1 MSRHSSGSQGCSGES
16 WHERRRGRS
25 SWWTR
30 SKNTTSSMSSSSTTR
45 RRSGGLVPPSRRGP
59 RCHRPSTPRSTAWC
73 ASTLDA
79 SSLTSAETRPWLGGS
94 SASGRS
100 DEQTF
105 SFRALES
112 YVVFTSCPDGTG
124 ARLVEQ
130 YGATVPEVPEVYLTC
145 NDPEPARERVTVEG
159 SLRQAGSVALFSD
172 STQGV
177 ANDGSFA
184 FQVPPVIGDVVAF
197 DETRIAFRRSLLFD
211 RPRQL
216 SPIDL
221 DVEGSPLTDVPLV
234 FTESPA
240 GQVTTFS
247 LLETRSGT
255 LAVLARLPAP
265 MARVPAASALA
276 PGDSLRV
283 LLTLRMGA
291 QIRGID
297 GPFEALGTP
306 LELLPVLDL
315 DVVPPSVRGFAFRA
329 WR

>member
-1 MSRHSSGSQGCSGES
+1 M
-16 WHERRRGRS
+16 
-25 SWWTR
+25 
-30 SKNTTSSMSSSSTTR
+30 
-45 RRSGGLVPPSRRGP
+45 
-59 RCHRPSTPRSTAWC
+59 
-73 ASTLDA
+73 
-79 SSLTSAETRPWLGGS
+79 
-94 SASGRS
+94 
-100 DEQTF
+100 
-105 SFRALES
+105 
-112 YVVFTSCPDGTG
+112 VFTSCPDGTG